1 MAESDPDRRHTTH
14 RPARSLLVLTG
25 DSQGSRVVV
34 KLVQSDVEFLDHVN
48 DEIGKERGTV
58 GIKKFVESPPD
69 TIVVDQRCLCV

>member
-1 MAESDPDRRHTTH
+1 M
-14 RPARSLLVLTG
+14 
-25 DSQGSRVVV
+25 
-34 KLVQSDVEFLDHVN
+34 VQSDVEFLDHVN